1 MNRILIVIP
10 TASYRAHDFIT
21 AAASLN
27 IEVIIGSEH
36 RQALS
41 SLLPDLSLVLN
52 LQKPESSLKAIK
64 NFAQRT
70 PLTAIVGVDEETVIF
85 AAMASASLGLLY
97 NSLSSVRATR
107 NKYLMRQMMQ
117 KFGLNSPEFRVF
129 LIDLNP
135 KEFIDKISYP
145 SVVKPTF
152 LSASQ
157 GVIRVNTPDEFV
169 DAFNQIRRIIT
180 DPSNRKKSAET
191 NQQILVEDYIPGTEV
206 AIEGI
211 LMNGKFK
218 LLAIFDKPDPLEGP
232 YFVETIYVTPS
243 RYPQDIQAKI
253 IQTTIDAIGALGLTT
268 GPVHAEM
275 RINEKGTWMLEIAAR
290 SIGGLCSRV
299 LKFDNGISLEALIL
313 MHAMGKDIKNIDC
326 DQKAAG
332 VMMMPVLQTGILK
345 EVRNLESAKQI
356 PGIENIVITIALE
369 RKIEPLPFG
378 SKYLGFIFARGD
390 TPEFVEKSI
399 RKAYN
404 RLEVVIKS
412 QKKS

>member
-1 MNRILIVIP
+1 MNRILIIIP
-10 TASYRAHDFIT
+10 TASYRAHDFIV

-36 RQALS
+36 QQALS

-52 LQKPESSLKAIK
+52 LQKPESSLNAIK
-64 NFAQRT
+64 KFAQRT
-70 PLTAIVGVDEETVIF
+70 PFTAIVGVDEETVIF
-85 AAMASASLGLLY
+85 AAMASEALGLLY

-107 NKYLMRQMMQ
+107 NKYLMRRMMK
-117 KFGLNSPEFRVF
+117 KFGLNSPEFRAF
-129 LIDLNP
+129 PIDLNP

-145 SVVKPTF
+145 AVVKPTF

-157 GVIRVNTPDEFV
+157 GVIRVNTPGEFV

-191 NQQILVEDYIPGTEV
+191 EQQILVEDYIPGTEV

-243 RYPQDIQAKI
+243 RYPQDIQVRI
-253 IQTTIDAIGALGLTT
+253 IQTTIDAIMALGLTT

-275 RINEKGTWMLEIAAR
+275 RIDEKGTWMLEIAAR

-299 LKFDNGISLEALIL
+299 LKFDDGISLEELIL
-313 MHAMGKDIKNIDC
+313 MHAMGKDIRNIDC

-345 EVRNLESAKQI
+345 EVRNMESAKQM

-404 RLEVVIKS
+404 RLKVVIKP